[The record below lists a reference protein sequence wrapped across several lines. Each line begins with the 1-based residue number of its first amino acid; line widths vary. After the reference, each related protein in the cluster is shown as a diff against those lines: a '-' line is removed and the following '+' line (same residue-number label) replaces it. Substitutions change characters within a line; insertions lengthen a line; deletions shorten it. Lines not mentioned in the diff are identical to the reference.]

1 MSRHFWQ
8 FAVILICAFG
18 AWLPPARSE
27 VTIDRKPTTV
37 ERRTFDPAHRPSEM
51 PPLSAGEAALTQS
64 QFDCAAEVD
73 YRVTERRTEESGRCA
88 TSLRVQGL
96 RITLNLKIIVWLPMN
111 APSTLIVH
119 EEGHRQID
127 ERVYEGSEQMARE
140 ITSQIDG
147 ASFTKSAA
155 DCATAEQLAS
165 QFAADRFC
173 HDYLA
178 AVGQRTGRV
187 NDEYDNL
194 TAHGTKSE
202 PTQEEAIR
210 RAFACEQSTRP
221 AGLNGQSASKR

>member
-8 FAVILICAFG
+8 FPVILIWTFG
-18 AWLPPARSE
+18 ALLQPARGE
-27 VTIDRKPTTV
+27 VTIERKPPTV

-51 PPLSAGEAALTQS
+51 PSLSSGEAALTQS

-73 YRVTERRTEESGRCA
+73 YKVTERRTEESGRCS
-88 TSLRVQGL
+88 TSVRVQGL
-96 RITLNLKIIVWLPMN
+96 HITLNLKIIVWLPMN
-111 APSTLIVH
+111 APSKLIVH

-127 ERVYEGSEQMARE
+127 ERVYEGSEQMGRE
-140 ITSQIDG
+140 IASQIDG

-165 QFAADRFC
+165 QFAADQFC
-173 HDYLA
+173 HNYLA
-178 AVGQRTGRV
+178 TVGQCASRV
-187 NDEYDNL
+187 NDGYDKL

-202 PTQEEAIR
+202 PTEEEAIR

-221 AGLNGQSASKR
+221 AGLNGQSASKQ